1 MSPITPIK
9 STLMKR
15 LRGWKKIA
23 VESIHF
29 ARRFT
34 NFEGEERRGEPITV
48 NKTRSSYEEFRGAM
62 DSFSTDVEKFNARVG
77 IDVLRAQNVVS
88 EIVSNGVKYVIL
100 IGTRLVKGMI
110 QEMIVEFTIDAA
122 IRIRRRRIEEFL
134 YKENRCK
141 NFI

>member
-1 MSPITPIK
+1 
-9 STLMKR
+9 MKR

-23 VESIHF
+23 AT
-29 ARRFT
+29 ARVDPLCSTLHKFRGG
-34 NFEGEERRGEPITV
+34 GEEKESPITV

-110 QEMIVEFTIDAA
+110 QEMIVTV
-122 IRIRRRRIEEFL
+122 
-134 YKENRCK
+134 YH
-141 NFI
+141 

>member
-1 MSPITPIK
+1 
-9 STLMKR
+9 MKR

-77 IDVLRAQNVVS
+77 IDVLRAQNVVL
-88 EIVSNGVKYVIL
+88 EIVSNGVKYDINWDE
-100 IGTRLVKGMI
+100 TR
-110 QEMIVEFTIDAA
+110 
-122 IRIRRRRIEEFL
+122 
-134 YKENRCK
+134 
-141 NFI
+141 

>member
-1 MSPITPIK
+1 
-9 STLMKR
+9 
-15 LRGWKKIA
+15 
-23 VESIHF
+23 
-29 ARRFT
+29 
-34 NFEGEERRGEPITV
+34 
-48 NKTRSSYEEFRGAM
+48 M

>member
-1 MSPITPIK
+1 
-9 STLMKR
+9 MKR

-34 NFEGEERRGEPITV
+34 NFEEGGGEGREPPITV